1 MMTDPPPS
9 RVFES
14 VSTDYFHH
22 AGRTYL
28 VYADRLSGWP
38 IVRDCAGEASSR
50 HLISA
55 LRDTFSSTG
64 VPSVLRSD
72 GGPQFAAKL
81 TRDFLARWGV
91 THVLSS
97 PHYPQSNGHA
107 EAAVKSVKRLIEKT
121 TERGELD
128 DDAFARGLLELRNS
142 PRADGRSAAQ
152 VLFGHPLQSPVP
164 AHHRAFAAEWQTAA
178 DVCDERAAALR
189 EKVRHHYDKT
199 ARPLQSIRLGATVDV
214 QDTRT
219 GLWDRTGSIVGVG
232 DRRDYLVKMP
242 NLMKMKMPN
251 GRVYWR
257 NRRFLRPHR
266 FLLPSS
272 VCGRDAA
279 VIPPPK
285 PLTDAS
291 KDSVRRD
298 RHAAPVTAEPRRSG
312 RSRKAP
318 ERLVVNPQLKSYC

>member
-1 MMTDPPPS
+1 M
-9 RVFES
+9 
-14 VSTDYFHH
+14 
-22 AGRTYL
+22 
-28 VYADRLSGWP
+28 
-38 IVRDCAGEASSR
+38 RDCAGEASSR

-55 LRDTFSSTG
+55 LRDTFSSTL

-72 GGPQFAAKL
+72 GGPQFAAKR

-91 THVLSS
+91 TQVLSS

-164 AHHRAFAAEWQTAA
+164 AHHRAFAAEWKTAA

-189 EKVRHHYDKT
+189 EKCVITT
-199 ARPLQSIRLGATVDV
+199 ARLPGRCKVSASVRPWTYRTLAPACGTVLGQSLV
-214 QDTRT
+214 
-219 GLWDRTGSIVGVG
+219 LG

-242 NLMKMKMPN
+242 S

-257 NRRFLRPHR
+257 NNRFLRPHR

-291 KDSVRRD
+291 KDSVGRD